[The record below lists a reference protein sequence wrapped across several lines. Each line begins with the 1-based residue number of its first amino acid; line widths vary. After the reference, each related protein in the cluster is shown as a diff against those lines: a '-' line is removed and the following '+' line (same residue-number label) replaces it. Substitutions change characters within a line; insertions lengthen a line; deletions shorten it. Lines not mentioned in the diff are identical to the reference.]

1 MKRFLALLAALILA
15 ASMSG
20 TVFAKTDEQGDW
32 QIDTSPTS
40 LSVYVNLSW
49 FTNSWDTSIETR
61 SDWLVT
67 QDTGVSIEIIT
78 PTGSESERMYTMLA
92 SGDLPDIIM
101 ANVYDIGMQ
110 EMIEAGYCVPLNE
123 LADKYDKSF
132 YDIVSPSLVSWNTY
146 PDGNI
151 YAYPN
156 FASSLENVNA
166 MVKAN
171 DTVALANYVGD
182 RVISVR
188 KDIYEAIGS
197 PDMTTPEGFIK
208 ALEMAKVQFPMVD
221 GVPISLVGFQPF
233 GDTGSDSMISYIQQM
248 AGIPFYNEDGTLHD
262 LITDPEYI
270 RWLKCFRE
278 AFEKGLISRD
288 VFSDQRAQI
297 DEKLKSGRYFLSFA
311 GKSDISASNTYLF
324 QDMGGKETGIYYMPV
339 DALRNS
345 QNGPPTV
352 MSKVLLNGWMNSYIT
367 TSCEDPAR
375 AFRFLNYMMGERGQ
389 HAIWYGIE
397 GVTWD
402 YNAEGVEIFKP
413 FLTDGSVPA
422 EDLTRNY
429 NVYGNNWT
437 WFNSDIINVFA
448 AKVIPEFTPA
458 QLYIDWSIPYMVHYP
473 ELTDLSVP
481 ADSEEFLIDN
491 TIGLEW
497 GTALTKLITAS
508 SEAEFDKVLEEF
520 VARRDELGFEKL
532 MAARN
537 AVVEKNKAKLDPFR

>member
-1 MKRFLALLAALILA
+1 MNRFLAMLAALMLLLA
-15 ASMSG
+15 VTAPALAES
-20 TVFAKTDEQGDW
+20 EQGDW
-32 QIDTSPTS
+32 QTDTSPYDLT
-40 LSVYVNLSW
+40 VYVNLSW

-67 QDTGVSIEIIT
+67 HETGVNVEFIT

-92 SGDLPDIIM
+92 SGDLPDIIL
-101 ANVYDIGMQ
+101 ANVYDAGMQ
-110 EMIEAGYCVPLNE
+110 EMIDAGYCVPLNE

-132 YDIVSPSLVSWNTY
+132 YDIVAPSLVSYNS
-146 PDGNI
+146 DDEGNI

-156 FASSLENVNA
+156 FASSMENVNA
-166 MVKAN
+166 MMAAN
-171 DTVALANYVGD
+171 DIAALGNYVGD

-208 ALEMAKVQFPMVD
+208 ALEMAKEQFPLVD

-233 GDTGSDSMISYIQQM
+233 GDSGTDALWTYVQQM
-248 AGIPFYNEDGTLHD
+248 AGIPFYNEDGSLHD
-262 LITDPEYI
+262 LVTDPEYI

-278 AFEKGLISRD
+278 AFEKNLISRD

-297 DEKLKSGRYFLSFA
+297 DEKLKAGRYFVSFA

-339 DALRNS
+339 DALKNS
-345 QNGPPTV
+345 NQGPSTV
-352 MSKVLLNGWMNSYIT
+352 MSKLLINGWMNSYIT
-367 TSCEDPAR
+367 TSCKDPAR

-402 YNAEGVEIFKP
+402 YNQDGIEELKP
-413 FLTDGSVPA
+413 FLTDGSVSA
-422 EDLTRNY
+422 EDLARNY

-437 WFNSDIINVFA
+437 WFNTDIINVFTG
-448 AKVIPEFTPA
+448 KIEVPFTPQ
-458 QLYIDWSIPYMVHYP
+458 QLYVDWSIPYMVHYP
-473 ELTDLSVP
+473 ELTDLSLP
-481 ADSEEFLIDN
+481 ADSPEFLIDN
-491 TIGLEW
+491 NIGLEW
-497 GTALTKLITAS
+497 GITLTKLITAPD
-508 SEAEFDKVLEEF
+508 EAEFDQVLADF
-520 VARRDELGFEKL
+520 LARRDELGYAQMME
-532 MAARN
+532 ARN
-537 AVVEKNKAKLDPFR
+537 ALVQKNKAKLDPYR